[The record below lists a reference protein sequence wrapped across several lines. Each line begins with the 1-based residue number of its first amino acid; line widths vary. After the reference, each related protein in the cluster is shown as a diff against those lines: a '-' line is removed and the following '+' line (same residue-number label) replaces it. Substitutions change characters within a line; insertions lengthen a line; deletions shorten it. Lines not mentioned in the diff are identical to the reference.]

1 MSIESSNKDTEDT
14 MTSTVSVNGADREL
28 AADAT
33 IAAIVDDIA
42 GGSRGVAVAV
52 DGVVL
57 PRERWGS
64 TVGELEPSAIDV
76 LTAVQGG

>member
-1 MSIESSNKDTEDT
+1 MSTQPSNEDT
-14 MTSTVSVNGADREL
+14 MTSIVSVNGADREL

-33 IAAIVDDIA
+33 IADVVAEIA
-42 GGSRGVAVAV
+42 GDSRGVAVAV

>member
-1 MSIESSNKDTEDT
+1 MSEKDT

-28 AADAT
+28 AAVAT
-33 IAAIVDDIA
+33 IAEIVHEIA
-42 GGSRGVAVAV
+42 GDSRGVAVAI

-57 PRERWGS
+57 PRDRWEA

>member
-1 MSIESSNKDTEDT
+1 MSTEPSNSNEDT
-14 MTSTVSVNGADREL
+14 MTTTVSINGADREL
-28 AADAT
+28 AAVAT
-33 IAAIVDDIA
+33 IADVVAEIA
-42 GGSRGVAVAV
+42 GDTRGVAVAV

-57 PRERWGS
+57 PRERWEA

>member
-1 MSIESSNKDTEDT
+1 MSIESSNEDT

-33 IAAIVDDIA
+33 IADVVAEIA
-42 GGSRGVAVAV
+42 GDSRGVAVAV

-57 PRERWGS
+57 PRERWKA

>member
-1 MSIESSNKDTEDT
+1 MRTEPSNSNEDT
-14 MTSTVSVNGADREL
+14 MTTTVSVNGADREL

-33 IAAIVDDIA
+33 IADVVAEIA
-42 GGSRGVAVAV
+42 GDARGVAVAV

-57 PRERWGS
+57 PRERWEA

>member
-1 MSIESSNKDTEDT
+1 MSEKDT

-33 IAAIVDDIA
+33 IADVVAEIA
-42 GGSRGVAVAV
+42 GDARGVAVAI

-57 PRERWGS
+57 PRDRWEA
-64 TVGELEPSAIDV
+64 TVGELGPSAIDV

>member
-1 MSIESSNKDTEDT
+1 MSIESSNEDT
-14 MTSTVSVNGADREL
+14 MNSTVSVNGADREL

-33 IAAIVDDIA
+33 IAAIVDDVA

>member
-1 MSIESSNKDTEDT
+1 MSEKDT

-33 IAAIVDDIA
+33 IAEIVHEIA
-42 GGSRGVAVAV
+42 GDSRGVAVAI

-57 PRERWGS
+57 PRDRWET
-64 TVGELEPSAIDV
+64 TVGELGASAIDV

>member
-1 MSIESSNKDTEDT
+1 MSIESNNEDT
-14 MTSTVSVNGADREL
+14 LISNVSVNGADREL

-33 IAAIVDDIA
+33 IADVVAEIA
-42 GGSRGVAVAV
+42 GDARGVAVAV

-57 PRERWGS
+57 PRERWEA

>member
-1 MSIESSNKDTEDT
+1 MS
-14 MTSTVSVNGADREL
+14 STISVNGTDREL

-33 IAAIVDDIA
+33 IADVVKEIA
-42 GGSRGVAVAV
+42 GDSRGVAVAV

-57 PRERWGS
+57 PRERWES
-64 TVGELEPSAIDV
+64 TVGELGASAIDV

>member
-1 MSIESSNKDTEDT
+1 MSIESSNEDT

-33 IAAIVDDIA
+33 IAEIVHEIA
-42 GGSRGVAVAV
+42 GDPRGVAVAI

-57 PRERWGS
+57 PRDRWEA
-64 TVGELEPSAIDV
+64 TVGELGASAIDV

>member
-1 MSIESSNKDTEDT
+1 MSIESSNEDT

-28 AADAT
+28 ATDAT
-33 IAAIVDDIA
+33 IAAIVDDVA

>member
-1 MSIESSNKDTEDT
+1 
-14 MTSTVSVNGADREL
+14 MTAPAPVQVTVNGEPRDL
-28 AADAT
+28 AAGTTVEALVRDMGLEA
-33 IAAIVDDIA
+33 
-42 GGSRGVAVAV
+42 RGVAVAV

-57 PRERWGS
+57 PRERWEA

>member
-1 MSIESSNKDTEDT
+1 
-14 MTSTVSVNGADREL
+14 MTTTVSVNGADREL

-33 IAAIVDDIA
+33 IADVVDDIA
-42 GGSRGVAVAV
+42 GGPRGVAVAV

-57 PRERWGS
+57 PRERWGA
-64 TVGELEPSAIDV
+64 TVGELAPSAIDV

>member
-1 MSIESSNKDTEDT
+1 MSTEPSNSNEDT
-14 MTSTVSVNGADREL
+14 MTTTVSVNGADREL

-33 IAAIVDDIA
+33 IADVVAEIA
-42 GGSRGVAVAV
+42 GDTRGVAVAV

-57 PRERWGS
+57 PRERWEA

>member
-1 MSIESSNKDTEDT
+1 
-14 MTSTVSVNGADREL
+14 MTTTVSINGADREL
-28 AADAT
+28 AAGAT
-33 IAAIVDDIA
+33 IADVVAEIA
-42 GGSRGVAVAV
+42 GDARGVAVAV

-57 PRERWGS
+57 PRERWEA

>member
-1 MSIESSNKDTEDT
+1 MSIESSKEDT

-57 PRERWGS
+57 PRERWEA